1 MDNPL
6 NLPSGSVRPNLGSA
20 FCAGKR
26 ESAAIATSLSQALGP
41 PRTPP
46 RGQVIPLKVR
56 SSLPLWPPVPWPT
69 LMVRK
74 HHMPFPSQPAAKKL
88 QVRRRSPV
96 LSQDLPLM
104 EALQVAGLPPP
115 RVQLLPLQQA
125 PPVLKHSLPKT
136 EVPVVLPMPATSVGV
151 TWNARYPQSETS
163 WESTDRTSGRKH
175 CKCKYSKCLKKY
187 CECFASGSYCKDCNC
202 KNCYNNVRH
211 EAARQ
216 DAIDAAIER
225 NPMAFMPKIENIPPH
240 AAQNREFKVAEGP
253 LVGKH
258 TKGCHC
264 KRSECLKKYCECFR
278 SNILCSENCK
288 CMDCKN
294 YESSEDR
301 KAIRRITQHQ
311 QHLVYAHHMQ
321 NPALVG
327 ITGPYA
333 ALSHSAEKLSN
344 LSVAS
349 SGRDQLISNNDSSQV
364 TSSLLTHVPIE
375 GTGTKSDVEVEPHG
389 VTYRP
394 LLADVIQIENVNEL
408 CKLLLLVSRQAA
420 GASVGVK
427 ENTNR
432 RKLDRADSCLSSI
445 NPDTEAVEKQRDE
458 QVCSTENSLTAVPVS
473 EVRAGTP
480 RSDPSDT
487 WKYDRRPVSPG
498 TRELMCNEQDRLF
511 LTPSFAAVTPSDTK
525 QRLSDTYKEQ
535 EKRILKTLHDYLG
548 EVVNCGRF
556 HEAKL
561 SSMPSKFHEQTS
573 VGSSCGS
580 SISRVAEVAGVG
592 ETIRQAL
599 HSPASIKSPGL

>member
-240 AAQNREFKVAEGP
+240 AAQNREVE
-253 LVGKH
+253 H
-258 TKGCHC
+258 
-264 KRSECLKKYCECFR
+264 
-278 SNILCSENCK
+278 N
-288 CMDCKN
+288 
-294 YESSEDR
+294 
-301 KAIRRITQHQ
+301 
-311 QHLVYAHHMQ
+311 VY
-321 NPALVG
+321 
-327 ITGPYA
+327 
-333 ALSHSAEKLSN
+333 
-344 LSVAS
+344 
-349 SGRDQLISNNDSSQV
+349 
-364 TSSLLTHVPIE
+364 VPRM
-375 GTGTKSDVEVEPHG
+375 TCV
-389 VTYRP
+389 
-394 LLADVIQIENVNEL
+394 
-408 CKLLLLVSRQAA
+408 
-420 GASVGVK
+420 
-427 ENTNR
+427 
-432 RKLDRADSCLSSI
+432 
-445 NPDTEAVEKQRDE
+445 
-458 QVCSTENSLTAVPVS
+458 
-473 EVRAGTP
+473 
-480 RSDPSDT
+480 
-487 WKYDRRPVSPG
+487 
-498 TRELMCNEQDRLF
+498 F
-511 LTPSFAAVTPSDTK
+511 L
-525 QRLSDTYKEQ
+525 
-535 EKRILKTLHDYLG
+535 
-548 EVVNCGRF
+548 
-556 HEAKL
+556 
-561 SSMPSKFHEQTS
+561 
-573 VGSSCGS
+573 
-580 SISRVAEVAGVG
+580 
-592 ETIRQAL
+592 
-599 HSPASIKSPGL
+599 